1 MSSSE
6 RLRLYVSPWLAL
18 LLGAFVL
25 LSSAALLAA
34 LLTAALVHELAH
46 WAVLRCLGGEVR
58 SLRLG
63 LLGAR
68 MEIAHPERLSYGG
81 EMLVTA
87 AGPLVN
93 LLLAPGLAW
102 LGREEEVF
110 WLFAGAQLVL
120 GCFNLLPVRS
130 LDGGRLLWLAVA
142 WRQGP
147 FRADRLCAAVGLAAA
162 LALTAGSAALC
173 LRAGSAPFLMIGA
186 LGTLFAALGGK
197 KGLSNLR
204 KACKI

>member
-6 RLRLYVSPWLAL
+6 RLRLQVSPWLAL

-25 LSSAALLAA
+25 LSSPALLAA

-46 WAVLRCLGGEVR
+46 WAVLRRLGGEVR
-58 SLRLG
+58 SLQLG
-63 LLGAR
+63 LFGAR
-68 MEIAHPERLSYGG
+68 MEIAHLERLSYGG

-102 LGREEEVF
+102 LGREAEVF

-120 GCFNLLPVRS
+120 GCFNLLPVRP
-130 LDGGRLLWLAVA
+130 LDGGRLLWLAAA
-142 WRQGP
+142 WRHGP
-147 FRADRLCAAVGLAAA
+147 FQADRLCAAVGLAAA
-162 LALTAGSAALC
+162 LALTAGSTAL
-173 LRAGSAPFLMIGA
+173 
-186 LGTLFAALGGK
+186 
-197 KGLSNLR
+197 
-204 KACKI
+204 